1 VKFVLFEAGAQPEPV
16 LGLLTVRGVVSL
28 ADIVSGESPQAA
40 LEKLIGEFDTL
51 RPRLES
57 LRSGTAIPL
66 QSVRLLPPV
75 PRPGKILCTTA
86 VYGAGL
92 EKRQL
97 LLTLKSAES
106 VIGPDA
112 TVRLPVTSGSQW
124 EFVPQVA
131 LALVMRGPS
140 KSLTADTWM
149 SAVFGVTCGVDV
161 MARGD
166 EQLGRDFWLAKS
178 DTLNPLG
185 PCIATLDELGDLK
198 RIRVRSWQ
206 NGEAAQSFNIAEA
219 SHSIPEQLEL
229 ATTIMTLHSGDVVLC
244 GTAPTG
250 QRPLHDGD
258 RVEVEIDGVGRMG
271 LSVAAP
277 VAVAS

>member
-1 VKFVLFEAGAQPEPV
+1 VKLVLFDAGAGPSW
-16 LGLLTVRGVVSL
+16 GLLTERGVVSL
-28 ADIVSGESPQAA
+28 ADSVIGDSPQAA
-40 LEKLIGEFDTL
+40 LEHLIDTFDAI
-51 RPRLES
+51 RSRLELLPS
-57 LRSGTAIPL
+57 ASATPL
-66 QSVRLLPPV
+66 ERVRLLSPV

-86 VYGAGL
+86 VYGAGV

-106 VIGPDA
+106 VIGPND
-112 TVRLPVTSGSQW
+112 TVRLPATPGTQW
-124 EFVPQVA
+124 EFVPQAA

-140 KSLTADTWM
+140 KRLSDATWS

-185 PCIATLDELGDLK
+185 PCIVTLDELGDLEAL
-198 RIRVRSWQ
+198 RVRSWQ
-206 NGEAAQSFNIAEA
+206 NGEPAQSFTIAQA
-219 SHSIPEQLEL
+219 SHSIAEQLEL
-229 ATTIMTLHSGDVVLC
+229 ATTIMTLHTGDVVLC
-244 GTAPTG
+244 GTSPEG
-250 QRPLHDGD
+250 QRPLREGD
-258 RVEVEIDGVGRMG
+258 RVEVEIDGVGRMS

-277 VAVAS
+277 VAAAA

>member
-1 VKFVLFEAGAQPEPV
+1 MKLVLFEAGASPSW
-16 LGLLTVRGVVSL
+16 GLLTDHGVVGL
-28 ADIVSGESPQAA
+28 GDVATGDSPQSA
-40 LEKLIGEFDTL
+40 LATLIDNFDAV

-57 LRSGTAIPL
+57 LQAGNATPL
-66 QSVRLLPPV
+66 ESVRLLAPV

-86 VYGAGL
+86 VYGSSD
-92 EKRQL
+92 ENRQL

-106 VIGPDA
+106 VVGPDD
-112 TVRLPVTSGSQW
+112 TVRLPVTAGGTQW
-124 EFVPQVA
+124 EFVPQTA
-131 LALVMRGPS
+131 LALVMRGPT
-140 KSLTADTWM
+140 KSLGVDTWR
-149 SAVFGVTCGVDV
+149 SSVFGVTCGVDV

-185 PCIATLDELGDLK
+185 PCIVTLDELGDLD
-198 RIRVRSWQ
+198 RLRVRSWQ
-206 NGEAAQSFNIAEA
+206 NGEPAQDFGIADA
-219 SHSIPEQLEL
+219 SHSIGEQLEL

-244 GTAPTG
+244 GTSVTG

-258 RVEVEIDGVGRMG
+258 RFEVEIDGVGRMA

-277 VAVAS
+277 VAATA

>member
-1 VKFVLFEAGAQPEPV
+1 VKLVLFEAGASPSW
-16 LGLLTVRGVVSL
+16 GLLTDHGVASL
-28 ADIVSGESPQAA
+28 GDVATGHSPQSA
-40 LEKLIGEFDTL
+40 LATLIDNFDAV

-57 LRSGTAIPL
+57 LQARNPTPL
-66 QSVRLLPPV
+66 ESVRLLAPV

-86 VYGAGL
+86 VYGSSD

-106 VIGPDA
+106 VVGPDD
-112 TVRLPVTSGSQW
+112 TVRLPVTAGGTQW
-124 EFVPQVA
+124 EFVPQAA
-131 LALVMRGPS
+131 LALVMRGPT
-140 KSLTADTWM
+140 KSLGVDTWR
-149 SAVFGVTCGVDV
+149 SSVFGVTCGVDV

-185 PCIATLDELGDLK
+185 PCIVTLDELGDLD
-198 RIRVRSWQ
+198 RLRVRSWQ
-206 NGEAAQSFNIAEA
+206 NGEPAQDFGIADA
-219 SHSIPEQLEL
+219 SHSIGEQLEL
-229 ATTIMTLHSGDVVLC
+229 ATIIMTLHSGDVVLC
-244 GTAPTG
+244 GTSVTG

-258 RVEVEIDGVGRMG
+258 RFEVEIDGVGRMG

-277 VAVAS
+277 VAAPA

>member
-1 VKFVLFEAGAQPEPV
+1 VKLVLFDAGAGPSW
-16 LGLLTVRGVVSL
+16 GLLTERGVVSL
-28 ADIVSGESPQAA
+28 ADSVIGDSPQAA
-40 LEKLIGEFDTL
+40 LEHLIDTFDAI
-51 RPRLES
+51 RSRLELLPS
-57 LRSGTAIPL
+57 ASATPL
-66 QSVRLLPPV
+66 ERVRLLPPV

-86 VYGAGL
+86 VYGAGV

-106 VIGPDA
+106 VIGPDD
-112 TVRLPVTSGSQW
+112 TVRLPATPGTQW
-124 EFVPQVA
+124 EFVPQAA

-140 KSLTADTWM
+140 KRLSDATWS

-185 PCIATLDELGDLK
+185 PCIVTLDELGDLEAL
-198 RIRVRSWQ
+198 RVRSWQ
-206 NGEAAQSFNIAEA
+206 NGEPAQSFTIAQA
-219 SHSIPEQLEL
+219 SHSIAEQLEL
-229 ATTIMTLHSGDVVLC
+229 ATTIMTLHTGDVVLC
-244 GTAPTG
+244 GTSPEG
-250 QRPLHDGD
+250 QRPLREGD
-258 RVEVEIDGVGRMG
+258 RVEVEIDGVGRMS

-277 VAVAS
+277 VAVAA